1 MIKVVIFD
9 LDGTL
14 YDEKEFVMS
23 GFKVVSKYLSSSYDL
38 SSDEIFR
45 ILKNDFELGL
55 RRKNFDIL
63 LKKINLEE
71 DVKKLVK
78 IYREH
83 TPSISLHEDA
93 KEVLMKLRGKYKLG
107 LITDGL
113 KKTQENKIS
122 ALGIKKYFDVI
133 TITDVYGRNHWK
145 PSSKPFKIALDKLKV
160 KARES
165 IYVGDNPWKDFL
177 GPKKLGIHTV
187 RIKRGSGEYDHINVD
202 DEHKANYIISNLTML
217 EKIMCR
223 INQMEGNE

>member
-14 YDEKEFVMS
+14 YDEKEFGMS

-45 ILKNDFELGL
+45 ILKKDFELGL

-71 DVKKLVK
+71 GVKKLVK

-83 TPSISLHEDA
+83 TPSVSLHEDA

-122 ALGIKKYFDVI
+122 VLGIKKYFDVI
-133 TITDVYGRNHWK
+133 IITDVYGRDHWK
-145 PSSKPFKIALDKLKV
+145 PSSKLFRIALDKV
-160 KARES
+160 KARVC

-177 GPKKLGIHTV
+177 GSKELGIHTV
-187 RIKRGSGEYDHINVD
+187 RVKRGSGEYDHINVD
-202 DEHKANYIISNLTML
+202 DEHEANYTISNLAML
-217 EKIMCR
+217 KKI
-223 INQMEGNE
+223 ID